1 MGPPS
6 ISHTA
11 HLLPLIPSNSL
22 LKLDRTA
29 AKDVQRT
36 ANSQVDPAAT
46 QLLDQLQVL
55 QMPSTARVGDR
66 DSADGRQEFDKLGVN
81 TSLLAFDISS
91 MDEELSAVR
100 FEECDVFFGS
110 PSQSLCLQRDSRFFN
125 SPLVMAKSVMVCHL
139 SIATRHPPSTRRQL
153 RSMTSLLVSPP
164 REARTACRRSRA
176 KVPEG
181 KRKDVMMTYPRGEKR
196 IAQLPELMFCL
207 LWKEGKDGE

>member
-100 FEECDVFFGS
+100 IEECDVFFGS
-110 PSQSLCLQRDSRFFN
+110 PR
-125 SPLVMAKSVMVCHL
+125 
-139 SIATRHPPSTRRQL
+139 
-153 RSMTSLLVSPP
+153 
-164 REARTACRRSRA
+164 
-176 KVPEG
+176 
-181 KRKDVMMTYPRGEKR
+181 
-196 IAQLPELMFCL
+196 
-207 LWKEGKDGE
+207 